1 MRALT
6 LLIPC
11 LSWPHDDA
19 AAVYRHLEAP
29 WLARCL
35 GRSQLQPVSR
45 SLAEYYQTWFGVSDV
60 PEVALSAHY
69 DGLSIEDGYYLRAD
83 PVHVQITQEGMR
95 LVGPDVLTF
104 SLAEAEAL
112 AATLNASF
120 ATEGMRFLTPT
131 PDRWYVHLAAPPQ
144 AVFTPLQQAILRD
157 MRQAMPTGA
166 EGKRWS
172 RYLNE
177 VQMLWFEHPV
187 NQQREQQG
195 EPALNSVWFWGE
207 TTPLPTQVAKPNFS
221 HIATAQPVLA
231 ALAQL
236 SHTPLDSAPYDYA
249 AAVSAW
255 PEQAEVLVELDSLD
269 CPARY
274 EDVYQWLQ
282 RMAILEENWFAPAW
296 QAWSSGQLSR
306 LTLIAP
312 DHNGFVAQLTAG
324 MRWQIWRRPRP
335 LTVFSAE

>member
-1 MRALT
+1 
-6 LLIPC
+6 
-11 LSWPHDDA
+11 
-19 AAVYRHLEAP
+19 
-29 WLARCL
+29 
-35 GRSQLQPVSR
+35 
-45 SLAEYYQTWFGVSDV
+45 
-60 PEVALSAHY
+60 
-69 DGLSIEDGYYLRAD
+69 
-83 PVHVQITQEGMR
+83 MR

-207 TTPLPTQVAKPNFS
+207 TTPLPTQVAKPNF
-221 HIATAQPVLA
+221 L
-231 ALAQL
+231 
-236 SHTPLDSAPYDYA
+236 
-249 AAVSAW
+249 
-255 PEQAEVLVELDSLD
+255 
-269 CPARY
+269 
-274 EDVYQWLQ
+274 
-282 RMAILEENWFAPAW
+282 ILPPSNRF
-296 QAWSSGQLSR
+296 
-306 LTLIAP
+306 
-312 DHNGFVAQLTAG
+312 
-324 MRWQIWRRPRP
+324 WRRWHNLAIPHSTAHHTTMRRQYRRGRNR
-335 LTVFSAE
+335 LRS